1 LLTIAVSDSVWFL
14 ITRDYKLISVPRC

>member
-1 LLTIAVSDSVWFL
+1 LTIAVSDSVWFL